1 MTETVSM
8 ALQDAWS
15 NFLQGVEHVLPRV
28 LAMISIV
35 IVGWI
40 VAALLGFVTRHVLGW
55 VKFNLFAERTGAADL
70 LKKTELPAANVLI
83 GRLAFWLVWI
93 GFLISGAEA
102 LGFTG
107 MHELMTGFAGF
118 LPRLGA
124 ALVILIVGL
133 VAANFAWRATL
144 LAAVNAQVRSARVL
158 SGAVRFLVL
167 VLAIAMALDQIAVA
181 RSVVV
186 TAFAITFGAVML
198 GLAIALGVGGGPI
211 AGRILEQLLQQQAPK
226 DQDPVS
232 HL

>member
-1 MTETVSM
+1 MTTTVSM
-8 ALQDAWS
+8 ALQEAWG
-15 NFLQGVEHVLPRV
+15 NFLQGVEQFLPRI

-35 IVGWI
+35 IVGWF
-40 VAALLGFVTRHVLGW
+40 VAAVLGFVTRHVLGW
-55 VKFNLFAERTGAADL
+55 VKFNVFAERTGASDL
-70 LKKTELPAANVLI
+70 LKKTELPAPNVLAA
-83 GRLAFWLVWI
+83 RLVFWLVWI

-102 LGFTG
+102 LGFSG
-107 MHELMTGFAGF
+107 MHEMMTGFAAF

-124 ALVILIVGL
+124 ALVILVVGL

-198 GLAIALGVGGGPI
+198 GLAIALGVGGGPV
-211 AGRILEQLLQQQAPK
+211 ANRMLEQLLQQPSQQDS
-226 DQDPVS
+226 DQVS

>member
-1 MTETVSM
+1 MTETISM

-15 NFLQGVEHVLPRV
+15 RFLLGVEQLLPHV

-35 IVGWI
+35 LVGWI
-40 VAALLGFVTRHVLGW
+40 VSALLAFVTRHVLAW

-70 LKKTELPAANVLI
+70 LKKTELPPANVLAA
-83 GRLAFWLVWI
+83 RLVFWLVWI

-102 LGFTG
+102 LGFSG

-124 ALVILIVGL
+124 ALVILVVGL

-158 SGAVRFLVL
+158 SGAVRFLVM

-198 GLAIALGVGGGPI
+198 GLAIALGVGGGPV
-211 AGRILEQLLQQQAPK
+211 ANRILEQLIQQQSHQDT
-226 DQDPVS
+226 DQVS

>member
-28 LAMISIV
+28 LAMVSIV

-40 VAALLGFVTRHVLGW
+40 VAALLGFVTRHLLGW

-70 LKKTELPAANVLI
+70 LKKTELPAANVLA
-83 GRLAFWLVWI
+83 GRLVFWLVWV

-102 LGFTG
+102 LGFSG

-124 ALVILIVGL
+124 ALVILVVGL

-144 LAAVNAQVRSARVL
+144 LSAVNAQVRSARVL

-211 AGRILEQLLQQQAPK
+211 AGRMLEQLLQQPGSK
-226 DQDPVS
+226 DSDTVS